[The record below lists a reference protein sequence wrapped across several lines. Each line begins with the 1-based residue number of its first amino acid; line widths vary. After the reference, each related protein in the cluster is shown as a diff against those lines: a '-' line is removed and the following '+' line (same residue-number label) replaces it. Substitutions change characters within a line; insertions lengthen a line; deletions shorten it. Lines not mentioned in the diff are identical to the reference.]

1 MLNLTDAERA
11 RVIADIESLIEWRI
25 PKGGYTNGKSEIDIC
40 KSLLLAIQWDTFPG
54 KDEQEELEEML
65 EDFLTKYQ
73 NNIRL
78 VPGEQSGFVV
88 DLERKSLKTF
98 IDELEGVIAD
108 INELIEK

>member
-25 PKGGYTNGKSEIDIC
+25 PKGIYTNGKSEIDIC

-65 EDFLTKYQ
+65 EDFLDEDYAELYRVRET
-73 NNIRL
+73 
-78 VPGEQSGFVV
+78 EM
-88 DLERKSLKTF
+88 RKTILAKVR
-98 IDELEGVIAD
+98 GWCVKM
-108 INELIEK
+108 EKHGGKESK